1 MLVAVALVVSVGDPG
16 RIAWVRTFFVIF
28 GSLLIQALP
37 FVLLGA
43 LAAALVEVF
52 VPIGVFEKLGDLPRP
67 LQLPAAAL
75 AGIAFPICEC
85 GSVPVARRLMQRGLM
100 PSAAVTFMLAAPVLN
115 PVVIASTFVAFRG
128 RTTLWTMVGGRFLL
142 GMLVA
147 IAVGWVVGNRSKDEL
162 LKPNP
167 EEAHEHLLELGRP
180 EARWRRF
187 FVHLGNDFLFMGRY
201 LLLGATIAAA
211 IQTFLPTSLLTGLA
225 ERQVV
230 SVLAMMALA
239 AALSLCSES
248 DAFVAAS
255 FVQFGPSA
263 MLGFLV
269 FGPMVDLKLVALYAG
284 TFRRGFARTVVLVA
298 AVGDAS
304 SARCGWG
311 WRSDERRRRRADR
324 CAGPRTEAAP
334 RSAMEPQRASPGP
347 SCSPR
352 GQGCSGSCGS
362 AAARRSTCRP
372 GRTGS
377 FPIAAVLLTAA
388 TIGRLA
394 SARVDDAEA
403 ARRARA
409 LDHGPD
415 GRAGGPGAVRAGDD
429 ARDVLGGQAR
439 RVLGRGVR
447 GLGRRHRQ
455 RRAHADRRGRRRD
468 QPRGRARARQ
478 AGRRDA

>member
-1 MLVAVALVVSVGDPG
+1 
-16 RIAWVRTFFVIF
+16 
-28 GSLLIQALP
+28 
-37 FVLLGA
+37 
-43 LAAALVEVF
+43 
-52 VPIGVFEKLGDLPRP
+52 
-67 LQLPAAAL
+67 
-75 AGIAFPICEC
+75 
-85 GSVPVARRLMQRGLM
+85 MQRGLM

-167 EEAHEHLLELGRP
+167 EEADEHLLELGRP

-187 FVHLGNDFLFMGRY
+187 FVHLGNDFLFMARF

-225 ERQVV
+225 ERQV
-230 SVLAMMALA
+230 LGIIAMMALA

-298 AVGDAS
+298 AV
-304 SARCGWG
+304 
-311 WRSDERRRRRADR
+311 
-324 CAGPRTEAAP
+324 
-334 RSAMEPQRASPGP
+334 
-347 SCSPR
+347 
-352 GQGCSGSCGS
+352 
-362 AAARRSTCRP
+362 
-372 GRTGS
+372 
-377 FPIAAVLLTAA
+377 A
-388 TIGRLA
+388 TFVG
-394 SARVDDAEA
+394 
-403 ARRARA
+403 A
-409 LDHGPD
+409 LW
-415 GRAGGPGAVRAGDD
+415 V
-429 ARDVLGGQAR
+429 
-439 RVLGRGVR
+439 GVAF
-447 GLGRRHRQ
+447 G
-455 RRAHADRRGRRRD
+455 
-468 QPRGRARARQ
+468 
-478 AGRRDA
+478 